1 VRILERWTK
10 GRRAR
15 RAVVALGYLL
25 LAFAVLSGIAQSG
38 ARYFYCEAL
47 GLMPSD
53 PCVQAHCGGDGLGY
67 GNLLKER
74 RADCCEVVTLP
85 TMPDAARAANASV
98 PPAAVVAIVP
108 SGWPADLP
116 ATPALRATKRSFDR
130 WRPPPR
136 SAGEVC
142 AQLMVF
148 LT

>member
-1 VRILERWTK
+1 VF
-10 GRRAR
+10 
-15 RAVVALGYLL
+15 AVVC
-25 LAFAVLSGIAQSG
+25 GIAQSG
-38 ARYFYCEAL
+38 SRYFYCEAL

-53 PCVQAHCGGDGLGY
+53 PCVQSERGGDTDGCGKSLSE
-67 GNLLKER
+67 K

-85 TMPDAARAANASV
+85 AMPDGARAASPSV
-98 PPAAVVAIVP
+98 SPAGLVAILP
-108 SGWPADLP
+108 GAWLADPP
-116 ATPALRATKRSFDR
+116 ATPALRPTGRFFDR